1 MSKSKLTQAEAHE
14 AFEYRD
20 GLLYW
25 KVDPNNVHTKPGDL
39 VGAQESNGY
48 RRLQY
53 KNVKYRV
60 HQIIYLMFHGHIPK
74 EIDHKDGTIPQPD
87 VKISTRL
94 RYWKRETLR
103 SIGLL
108 PQLEGGAA

>member
-1 MSKSKLTQAEAHE
+1 MNT
-14 AFEYRD
+14 
-20 GLLYW
+20 
-25 KVDPNNVHTKPGDL
+25 PNNSIEAPVTAKELQEILKIHPNTLRLKIKA
-39 VGAQESNGY
+39 GA
-48 RRLQY
+48 
-53 KNVKYRV
+53 
-60 HQIIYLMFHGHIPK
+60 
-74 EIDHKDGTIPQPD
+74 IPQPD

>member
-1 MSKSKLTQAEAHE
+1 MKT
-14 AFEYRD
+14 
-20 GLLYW
+20 
-25 KVDPNNVHTKPGDL
+25 PNNTIEAPVTAKEL
-39 VGAQESNGY
+39 QELLKIHPNTL
-48 RRLQY
+48 RL
-53 KNVKYRV
+53 K
-60 HQIIYLMFHGHIPK
+60 L
-74 EIDHKDGTIPQPD
+74 KDGTIPQPD